1 MTKVPCFDITGTTA
15 TVALVAVTPKPM
27 KRRLRAAVQHR
38 HQRRGAREIAIA
50 GSDKAVTGA
59 RAMTK
64 TAPRVGLALAL
75 LLTIVLGVWPS
86 PARADGDPA
95 SDVLANQVLFLP
107 AAAGISKLEELR
119 LASLIDAANHDALPI
134 RVAIIASPSDLGA
147 VTELW
152 DQPRAY
158 ARFLGLELALTGQD
172 GVLVVMP
179 NGVGFYS
186 PAHSAPA
193 TYALVGRVASGRS
206 GPALVSAA
214 QAAVTSVAQAAR
226 VRLPAPARMAGVG
239 LRAPTPWRPTTDRV
253 FGFVVLAA
261 LAVAGAACL
270 FFTRWRS
277 AVPTREGSTRES
289 CNREATTEPVAAYAS
304 TRTSTK
310 CTRGD
315 PQLSS
320 KVIQARDDDV
330 PRAANRHR

>member
-1 MTKVPCFDITGTTA
+1 MTKVPCFDITSTTA
-15 TVALVAVTPKPM
+15 PVALVAVTPKPM
-27 KRRLRAAVQHR
+27 KRRLRAAGSTPTSAG
-38 HQRRGAREIAIA
+38 RRPEIAIA

-59 RAMTK
+59 RAMRK
-64 TAPRVGLALAL
+64 TAPRVGFALAL

-107 AAAGISKLEELR
+107 TAAGISKLEELR

-172 GVLVVMP
+172 GVLAVMP

-186 PAHSAPA
+186 PGHSAPA

-214 QAAVTSVAQAAR
+214 QAAVMSVAQAAR
-226 VRLPAPARMAGVG
+226 VRLPAPARMAGMG

-261 LAVAGAACL
+261 LAVAGAACF
-270 FFTRWRS
+270 FFTRWPS
-277 AVPTREGSTRES
+277 AVPTREGSTRERR
-289 CNREATTEPVAAYAS
+289 NREAATEPVAAYAS

-320 KVIQARDDDV
+320 KVIQARDHDV

>member
-1 MTKVPCFDITGTTA
+1 MATT
-15 TVALVAVTPKPM
+15 
-27 KRRLRAAVQHR
+27 
-38 HQRRGAREIAIA
+38 

-59 RAMTK
+59 RAMTR
-64 TAPRVGLALAL
+64 TTPLVGLALAL
-75 LLTIVLGVWPS
+75 LLTIVLSAWPS

-107 AAAGISKLEELR
+107 AAAGISKPEELR

-134 RVAIIASPSDLGA
+134 RVAIISSPSDLGA

-186 PAHSAPA
+186 PGPSAPA
-193 TYALVGRVASGRS
+193 AYALVGRVASGRS
-206 GPALVSAA
+206 GPALVNAA
-214 QAAVTSVAQAAR
+214 QAAVMSVAQAAR
-226 VRLPAPARMAGVG
+226 VRLPARMAGVG

-270 FFTRWRS
+270 SFTRWRS
-277 AVPTREGSTRES
+277 ALPTQEGSTRES

-320 KVIQARDDDV
+320 KVIQARDHDV
-330 PRAANRHR
+330 PRAANRDR